1 MKSLNLMEYSIK
13 ILGVHISYNK
23 KLQDNM
29 SFQVVIRNSTSVFKV
44 WQMRN
49 LSLIGKIT
57 VFKSLAFSKIVYLA
71 FLTFLPNNIMEE
83 LKHIQKKLL
92 GSNKKVKI

>member
-1 MKSLNLMEYSIK
+1 MEYSIK

>member
-1 MKSLNLMEYSIK
+1 
-13 ILGVHISYNK
+13 
-23 KLQDNM
+23 M